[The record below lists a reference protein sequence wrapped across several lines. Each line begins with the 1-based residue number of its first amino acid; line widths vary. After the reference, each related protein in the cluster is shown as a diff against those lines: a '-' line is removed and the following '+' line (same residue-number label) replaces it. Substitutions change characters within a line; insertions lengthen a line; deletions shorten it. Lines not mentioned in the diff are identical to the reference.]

1 MKLKLM
7 AGAAVVAFL
16 AASGAARAQ
25 DSGWYAAVDLGYDAP
40 GRLESSTNAVI
51 DQNQVVD
58 VDTVGSATVALSQT
72 KLLNYRFLSDKSWLG
87 FARLGYR
94 VDPHWRVELEIGGHQ
109 NDMKSVGGTGT
120 SNTAIGNAGGFNPV
134 SAATTPPA
142 GCLTCIS
149 LVQGGGTTGVAG
161 TGVATGTLVAPSAA
175 AQVYGFDLSHL
186 NNVAGGSQTYT
197 AMVNVIYDIVPDMV
211 IHPFIG
217 VGLGM
222 GYMQMNVTGA
232 FPRTVSTVAGQPSL
246 VNVDTLTIND
256 RTAAVAAQAIFG
268 VSWKATDRLN
278 LDLTYRWNVLDRLRV
293 TSKTTGSVYGNFFYN
308 TNGSGPGTVGPFVGR
323 HLMNQ
328 SAAIGLRYALH

>member
-25 DSGWYAAVDLGYDAP
+25 DSGWYSAVDLGYNNP
-40 GRLESSTNAVI
+40 GSLKAATNAVI
-51 DQNQVVD
+51 TQNQAVD
-58 VDTVGSATVALSQT
+58 VDTVGSTSVSLGQT
-72 KLLNYRFLSDKSWLG
+72 KLLKYRFNADNSWLG

-109 NDMKSVGGTGT
+109 NDMKFVGGTGT
-120 SNTAIGNAGGFNPV
+120 SNPAIGNAGGFNPV

-161 TGVATGTLVAPSAA
+161 TGVATGTLVAPSVA

-186 NNVAGGSQTYT
+186 NNLQGGSQTYT
-197 AMVNVIYDIVPDMV
+197 AMLNVIYDIAPDQV

-222 GYMQMNVTGA
+222 GYTQMKVTGQ
-232 FPRTVSTVAGQPSL
+232 FPRTVSTVAGAPSL
-246 VNVDTLTIND
+246 VNTDTMVIDD
-256 RTAAVAAQAIFG
+256 RTSSVAAQAILGF
-268 VSWKATDRLN
+268 SWKASDRLN
-278 LDLTYRWNVLDRLRV
+278 LDLTYRFNGLDRLRV
-293 TSKTTGSVYGNFFYN
+293 NTKTTGSVFGSFFYN
-308 TNGSGPGTVGPFVGR
+308 TNGSGPGTVGPFVGQ
-323 HLMNQ
+323 HLINQ
-328 SAAIGLRYALH
+328 SATIGLRYALH